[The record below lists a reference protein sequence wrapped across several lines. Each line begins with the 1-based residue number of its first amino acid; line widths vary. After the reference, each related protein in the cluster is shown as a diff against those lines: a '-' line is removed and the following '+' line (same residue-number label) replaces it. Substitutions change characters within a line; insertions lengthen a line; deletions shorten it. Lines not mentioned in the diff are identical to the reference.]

1 MQEALTFGAA
11 PDGARTALVIEA
23 HQALPVRILGAA
35 KGRARRVDVAIL
47 GSGERRTL
55 APADLVP
62 DAPLTPR
69 EEAEYRRLDA
79 RLAGADRPLRADYDR
94 FEALRLR
101 SLRHGALPA
110 DAR

>member
-11 PDGARTALVIEA
+11 PDGARVALLIEA
-23 HQALPVRILGAA
+23 HHARPVRILGPAI
-35 KGRARRVDVAIL
+35 GRARRLECAIV

-79 RLAGADRPLRADYDR
+79 RLTGTERPLKADYDR

-101 SLRHGALPA
+101 SVRHGALLA
-110 DAR
+110 EAR